1 MNSDKAT
8 PIYILSG
15 FLGSGKTTLLGRLLT
30 FWKDHGLRPA
40 VVMNEIGDVNL
51 DGLLVQDEV
60 PMTEMLGGCICCTIR
75 SDLSTQLYELIA
87 QEKPDLV
94 VIEATGAANPME
106 IFDAVT
112 ESSLYMKLD
121 IKPMIT
127 VVDAAHLAEL
137 YESQQGKTY
146 RLMMDQIRCGSQLI
160 LNKVDRIDD
169 NKQKE
174 MKQLLTKLNPY
185 ASVIPA
191 VKCEVDLEQ
200 LLDNHAGRNHQEAQA
215 IHEHHDSCGCGKES
229 CTDVAHT
236 HEHTGHDHHEHTHH
250 SHDHVTVYTHYFK
263 GPIDSMEFEQFISEL
278 PREIYRGK
286 GILHFSDTA
295 SRFLFQYA
303 YREADYLKITPQGD
317 VPDVAVFI
325 GEHFDQAAIADKLKV
340 MEKNGGQ

>member
-1 MNSDKAT
+1 
-8 PIYILSG
+8 
-15 FLGSGKTTLLGRLLT
+15 
-30 FWKDHGLRPA
+30 
-40 VVMNEIGDVNL
+40 
-51 DGLLVQDEV
+51 
-60 PMTEMLGGCICCTIR
+60 
-75 SDLSTQLYELIA
+75 
-87 QEKPDLV
+87 
-94 VIEATGAANPME
+94 ME

-160 LNKVDRIDD
+160 LNKMDRIDA
-169 NKQKE
+169 NKQEE
-174 MKQLLTKLNPY
+174 MKELLVKLNPY

-191 VKCEVDLEQ
+191 VKCDVDLAQ
-200 LLDNHAGRNHQEAQA
+200 LLDKQTVRNHQAIQA
-215 IHEHHDSCGCGKES
+215 VHKHHDSCGCGKEG
-229 CTDVAHT
+229 CAEDAHT
-236 HEHTGHDHHEHTHH
+236 HSHAEHEPHEHAHH
-250 SHDHVTVYTHYFK
+250 SHDHVTVFTHYFK
-263 GPIDSMEFEQFISEL
+263 GPIDSVQFEQFISEL

-303 YREADYLKITPQGD
+303 YREADYLKINPQGD

-325 GEHFDQAAIADKLKV
+325 GEHFDQAAIADRLKA
-340 MEKNGGQ
+340 MEENGEQ